1 MNKFRLSIN
10 LLCVLIIAVTSFS
23 VAVGLGEFTKG
34 VVDGVDS
41 VQPDKAVDASSNDQL
56 VYFPT
61 YLSPKDGLLSSRH
74 DNIATAD
81 GNDTVPV
88 VMQQAIIAMPV
99 GNIPLSYMI
108 CKIVTGMAVLVIFVI
123 LIINFLKLTVRINKG
138 NIFDSR
144 NVTLLRR
151 IGILTLTMAGITLV
165 DLLLQSCMVDAN
177 IPELRDYSRTLLPAL
192 PWTNVLI
199 GLISLLM
206 SKIWEGGLSMKKEQD
221 LTI

>member
-41 VQPDKAVDASSNDQL
+41 VQSEEAVCKPDDGQL

-61 YLSPKDGLLSSRH
+61 YLTPNDGLLTSHH
-74 DNIATAD
+74 DDVATAD
-81 GNDTVPV
+81 GKGTVPV

-99 GNIPLSYMI
+99 GSIPLSYMV
-108 CKIVTGMAVLVIFVI
+108 CKLVIGLAVLVIFVL
-123 LIINFLKLTVRINKG
+123 LIVNFLKLTVRINKG

-144 NVTLLRR
+144 NVMLLRR
-151 IGILTLTMAGITLV
+151 IGIMTLVMAGLTLI
-165 DLLLQSCMVDAN
+165 DLLLQSVLVEAH
-177 IPELRDYSRTLLPAL
+177 IPQLRDYSRTLLPAL
-192 PWTNVLI
+192 PWTNALI

-206 SKIWEGGLSMKKEQD
+206 SKIWEGGLTMKKEQD

>member
-1 MNKFRLSIN
+1 MSKFRLSIN

-23 VAVGLGEFTKG
+23 VAFSLGEFTKG

-41 VQPDKAVDASSNDQL
+41 VQSEDAASESADNQL

-61 YLSPKDGLLSSRH
+61 YLTPRDGLLTSRH
-74 DNIATAD
+74 DNIAAAD
-81 GNDTVPV
+81 SNGTVPV

-99 GNIPLSYMI
+99 GSIPLSYMI
-108 CKIVTGMAVLVIFVI
+108 CKVIIGLAVLVIFVL
-123 LIINFLKLTVRINKG
+123 LIINFLKLTVRINRG
-138 NIFDSR
+138 NIFDNR
-144 NVTLLRR
+144 NVKLLRR
-151 IGILTLTMAGITLV
+151 IGVQTLMIAGLTLV
-165 DLLLQSCMVDAN
+165 DLLLQSGLVDAH
-177 IPELRDYSRTLLPAL
+177 IPQLRDYSRTLLPAL
-192 PWTNVLI
+192 PWTNALI